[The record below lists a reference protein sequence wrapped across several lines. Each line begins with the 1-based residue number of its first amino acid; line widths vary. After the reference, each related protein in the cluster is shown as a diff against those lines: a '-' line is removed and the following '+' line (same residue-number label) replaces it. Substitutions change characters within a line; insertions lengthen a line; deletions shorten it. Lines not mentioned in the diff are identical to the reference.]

1 MLEIRSSS
9 WIPTEKRQKM
19 YKRFNGILGYHRFLA
34 NQSFYPILL
43 SSLLA
48 LALFAAR
55 VLESQ
60 SMVYRNLVWNLFLA
74 WIPFV
79 FSFIAA
85 TIFTL
90 YPKNWGLILP
100 PGLLW
105 LIFFPNAPYIV
116 TDFLHLEDRSQVPL
130 WYDIIMLATYAWTGC
145 FLAIAS
151 LRTMQL
157 IVKNYLGWL
166 LSWIFAGISLSLCG
180 LGIYLGRFSRWNSW
194 DLFLEPKA
202 ILRELA
208 FNVINPLNNLQF
220 TAFTVLFTA
229 FLVVCYLTFMS
240 LRKESGLL
248 D

>member
-1 MLEIRSSS
+1 MNRRLH
-9 WIPTEKRQKM
+9 
-19 YKRFNGILGYHRFLA
+19 GLLGYHRFLA
-34 NQSFYPILL
+34 NQSFYSIFLTT
-43 SSLLA
+43 LLA

-55 VLESQ
+55 ALESQ
-60 SMVYRNLVWNLFLA
+60 SMVYRNLVWNLLLA
-74 WIPFV
+74 WLPFV

-85 TIFTL
+85 TFLTL
-90 YPKNWGLILP
+90 YPRNWMLIIL

-116 TDFLHLEDRSQVPL
+116 TDFLHLEDRSHVPL
-130 WYDIIMLATYAWTGC
+130 WYDIIMLATFAWNGC

-157 IVKNYLGWL
+157 IVKNFLGWF
-166 LSWIFAGISLSLCG
+166 LSWVFAGVSLALCG

-194 DLFLEPKA
+194 DLFFEPKA
-202 ILRELA
+202 IFRELA
-208 FNVINPLNNLQF
+208 VNVINPLNNLQF
-220 TAFTVLFTA
+220 IAFTVLFTA

-240 LRKESGLL
+240 IRKESGLL